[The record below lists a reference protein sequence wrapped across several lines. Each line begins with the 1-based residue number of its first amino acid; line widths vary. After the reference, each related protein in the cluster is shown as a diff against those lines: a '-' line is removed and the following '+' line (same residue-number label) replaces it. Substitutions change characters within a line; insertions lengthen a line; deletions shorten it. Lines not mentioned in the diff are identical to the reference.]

1 MNNKSDFLD
10 MGEKL
15 AELHNIY
22 LDNQKGRIK
31 KEIMLIDRM
40 MDNIVE
46 LRKYMAT
53 ILEPGREQILSDS
66 AIKSL
71 AEIRA
76 NYLYNDLNKLGSKIE
91 TMPLKVIVKC
101 LKANGE

>member
-1 MNNKSDFLD
+1 MNNISDLFD

-15 AELHNIY
+15 TELHNIY
-22 LDNQKGRIK
+22 LDNRKRRIV

-40 MDNIVE
+40 MDNIGE

-53 ILEPGREQILSDS
+53 ILDPGREQKLNDA

-76 NYLYNDLNKLGSKIE
+76 NYLYNDFNKLGSKID
-91 TMPLKVIVKC
+91 TIPLKVIVQC